1 MPKRRNGDVKRAD
14 KGPIY
19 RERTFSADRTLED
32 TGGVKGEDRKR
43 AVDAKR
49 TGGSE
54 RTETE
59 HSLRK

>member
-1 MPKRRNGDVKRAD
+1 MPKRRNGDVKRSD
-14 KGPIY
+14 KGPLSID
-19 RERTFSADRTLED
+19 RAFSADRTLED